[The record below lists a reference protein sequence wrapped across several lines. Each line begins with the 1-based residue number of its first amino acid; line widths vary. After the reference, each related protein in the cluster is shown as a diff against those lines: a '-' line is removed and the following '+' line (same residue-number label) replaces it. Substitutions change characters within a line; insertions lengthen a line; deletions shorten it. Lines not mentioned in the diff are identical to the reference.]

1 MADLSL
7 EQLWSRTVWQTLI
20 ASAERFPDKPAIV
33 AATDAGEVERVTYR
47 ALVERAASLSAG
59 LANIGVRRGD
69 RVALWMTNTVE
80 WVISA
85 YAAMR
90 IGGAIVPINTFLRPV
105 EVKYFLAQ
113 SGARHLLMID
123 AFRQLR
129 FPDMLAEICP
139 EFAAGARPG
148 FLYSDELP
156 ELRNVVVAHRGEGRH
171 DAAIDFASLEAGGR
185 DSAPGGAR
193 QLADRME
200 QAVTGRDLAMIK
212 YTSGSTGWPKGAML
226 EQGGMIANAILHA
239 RRWEIGEA
247 DVWFS
252 MMPLFHAGGSIQ
264 GLFTMLVSAGTLVFT
279 EAMNADQARRLLAS
293 ERATV
298 FFGLGQTDVI
308 AAALPAGE
316 TFPALWFGTKDG
328 EAAGKVFPNVR
339 YQMSPYGL
347 TEGYA
352 VVAITS
358 PSDPPE
364 KQATTAG
371 RIIEGDE
378 CRIVDPRTGI
388 DVARGEIGEA
398 WIRGMVMRGYWNKP
412 EETARAIDG
421 DGWLHTEDL
430 LSRDSDGYVTYHGRL
445 KLMLKVGGENVSIEE
460 VERTV
465 ASHDAVAECGAV
477 GVPDRKYTEVVRVYV
492 VPAPNHALAEGELRD
507 WLKARL
513 AQFKRPRDIIFLDA
527 LPKLGNGKLDRVNL
541 AALASQASVPS

>member
-1 MADLSL
+1 MVDASL
-7 EQLWSRTVWQTLI
+7 DELWSRTVWRTLA
-20 ASAERFPDKPAIV
+20 ASAERFPDKPALV
-33 AATDAGEVERVTYR
+33 AATDAGEVQRITYR
-47 ALVERAASLSAG
+47 ALVERTAHLSAG
-59 LANIGVRRGD
+59 LASIGVRRGD
-69 RVALWMTNTVE
+69 RVALWMTNTLE
-80 WVISA
+80 WVVSA

-90 IGGAIVPINTFLRPV
+90 IGAAIVPINTFLRPV

-129 FPDMLAEICP
+129 FPEMLAEICP
-139 EFAAGARPG
+139 EFGAGARPG
-148 FLYSDELP
+148 FLFSDALP
-156 ELRNVVVAHRGEGRH
+156 ELRNVVVAQRKGGSHA
-171 DAAIDFASLEAGGR
+171 AAIDFASLESVGR
-185 DSAPGGAR
+185 NSAPAR
-193 QLADRME
+193 QLAEEME
-200 QAVTGRDLAMIK
+200 QVVQGSDLAMVK

-239 RRWEIGEA
+239 RRWEISER

-264 GLFTMLVSAGTLVFT
+264 GLFTMLVSGGTLVFT
-279 EAMNADQARRLLAS
+279 EAMNAEQAVQLLAS

-298 FFGLGQTDVI
+298 FFGLHQNEVI
-308 AAALPAGE
+308 AAALQTGQ
-316 TFPALWFGTKDG
+316 TFPSLWFGTKG
-328 EAAGKVFPNVR
+328 SEEARKAFPNVR

-378 CRIVDPRTGI
+378 CRIVDPKTGR
-388 DVARGEIGEA
+388 DVAPGEIGEA

-412 EETARAIDG
+412 EETARVIDA

-430 LSRDSDGYVTYHGRL
+430 LSRDSEGYVTYHGRL

-460 VERTV
+460 VERTI
-465 ASHDAVAECGAV
+465 ASHEAVAECGAV
-477 GVPDRKYTEVVRVYV
+477 GVPDPKYTEVVRAYV
-492 VPAPNHALAEGELRD
+492 VPAANHALEEKELRD

-513 AQFKRPRDIIFLDA
+513 AQFKRPRDIIFLDE
-527 LPKLGNGKLDRVNL
+527 LPKLGNGKLDRVTL
-541 AALASQASVPS
+541 AALAKQAAVSS

>member
-1 MADLSL
+1 MVDLSL
-7 EQLWSRTVWQTLI
+7 EALWSRTVWQTLV
-20 ASAERFPDKPAIV
+20 AGAERFPDKAAIV
-33 AATDAGEVERVTYR
+33 AASDAGEVQRFTYR
-47 ALVERAASLSAG
+47 ALVERAANLSAG
-59 LANIGVRRGD
+59 LASIGVRRGD
-69 RVALWMTNTVE
+69 RVGLWMTNTIE
-80 WVISA
+80 WVVSA

-90 IGGAIVPINTFLRPV
+90 IGAAIVPINTFLRPV

-113 SGARHLLMID
+113 SGTRHLLLID
-123 AFRQLR
+123 AFRQLN
-129 FPDMLAEICP
+129 FPEMLAEICP
-139 EFAAGARPG
+139 EFAAGARAG

-156 ELRNVVVAHRGEGRH
+156 ELRNVIVAHRGGGGHE
-171 DAAIDFASLEAGGR
+171 AAIDFAALEAVGSDG
-185 DSAPGGAR
+185 SPAR

-200 QAVTGRDLAMIK
+200 RDVTGNDLAMVK

-239 RRWEIGEA
+239 RRWEIGDA

-264 GLFTMLVSAGTLVFT
+264 GLFTMLVSGGTLVFT
-279 EAMNADQARRLLAS
+279 EAVNVDQARQLLTS
-293 ERATV
+293 EDATV
-298 FFGLGQTDVI
+298 FFGLHQNEVI
-308 AAALPAGE
+308 AAALEAGE
-316 TFPALWFGTKDG
+316 TFPSLWFGTKG
-328 EAAGKVFPNVR
+328 TEAAAKVFPNVR

-364 KQATTAG
+364 KQSTTAG

-378 CRIVDPRTGI
+378 CRIVDPQTGL
-388 DVARGEIGEA
+388 DAAPGEIGEA

-412 EETARAIDG
+412 EETARAIDS

-465 ASHDAVAECGAV
+465 ASHEAIAECGAV
-477 GVPDRKYTEVVRVYV
+477 GVPDRKYSEVVRAYV
-492 VPAPNHALAEGELRD
+492 VRAANHPLEEDELRD

-527 LPKLGNGKLDRVNL
+527 LPKLGNGKLDRVSL
-541 AALASQASVPS
+541 AALANQAGVSS